1 MGLKTYSNVTTWNNS
16 LFHKEQHLAFVQCDV
31 PYTNNMIE
39 RDFRH
44 VKTKM
49 KVSGSF
55 RDWNHVVAFSLIYS
69 FFKTCNKRQINLW
82 IAINQVWLNQFSF
95 H

>member
-1 MGLKTYSNVTTWNNS
+1 
-16 LFHKEQHLAFVQCDV
+16 
-31 PYTNNMIE
+31 MIE

-55 RDWNHVVAFSLIYS
+55 RVWNHVVAFSLIYS
-69 FFKTCNKRQINLW
+69 FLKTCSKRQINLW
-82 IAINQVWLNQFSF
+82 IAINQVRLNQFSF